1 MHTPRRI
8 CGVPSS
14 AKRLIVGSTEAYS
27 GKSAILLGIALQ
39 LQGAGLDLGFG
50 KPVGNSAG
58 GDEQDPDLDF
68 IVETLQLPASRY
80 YPPSISLTETTVADR
95 LSMNGNAPSRY
106 SLKAYTEPHGEALVL
121 LEGPGNL
128 TEGTLLNLSVAHL
141 AADIDAAVLLV
152 TRYDSLLLVD
162 RLLAAKAQLG
172 HRLLGVILND
182 VPPEAAEA
190 CANLARPFLEDQG
203 IAVLGILPRS
213 PIMRSITVR
222 EIVSRLNAEVLCC
235 ANRLDLMV
243 ETLTIGAMNVNSA
256 LRYFRKARNMAVV
269 TGGDRT
275 DIQFAALETST
286 QCLVLTGQ
294 IPPSLEILERA
305 TDLEVP
311 IVAVDSDTLS
321 TVERIDELFG
331 QVRLHEPI
339 KVKCIQELIAAHFDM
354 DRLLKLLDL
363 GLPVSAS

>member
-1 MHTPRRI
+1 MVI
-8 CGVPSS
+8 
-14 AKRLIVGSTEAYS
+14 GSTESYS
-27 GKSAILLGIALQ
+27 GKSAVLLGVGLQ
-39 LQGAGLDLGFG
+39 LQGLGLEIGFG
-50 KPVGNSAG
+50 KPMGNSIN
-58 GDEQDPDLDF
+58 GDDRDPDLEF
-68 IVETLQLPASRY
+68 IANTLKLSAARF
-80 YPPSISLTETTVADR
+80 YPPVISMTEATVADR
-95 LSMNGNAPSRY
+95 LALSDPSPATY
-106 SLKAYTEPHGEALVL
+106 SLAGYAEHRGEDLLL

-128 TEGTLLNLSVAHL
+128 TEGTLLNLSLAHI
-141 AADIDAAVLLV
+141 AANIEAAVLLV

-172 HRLLGVILND
+172 DRLMGVIIND
-182 VPPEAAEA
+182 VPADGASA
-190 CANLARPFLEDQG
+190 CAELARPFLESQG
-203 IAVLGILPRS
+203 IPVLALLPRS

-235 ANRLDLMV
+235 SNRLDLMV

-256 LRYFRKARNMAVV
+256 LRYFRKATNMAVV

-294 IPPSLEILERA
+294 IPPSPEILERA
-305 TDLEVP
+305 SDLEVP
-311 IVAVDSDTLS
+311 IVSVDSDTLS

-339 KVKCIQELIAAHFDM
+339 KVQCIQELVAAHFDLE
-354 DRLLKLLDL
+354 RLLHLLDL
-363 GLPVSAS
+363 KLPVSAT

>member
-1 MHTPRRI
+1 
-8 CGVPSS
+8 VPSS
-14 AKRLIVGSTEAYS
+14 AKRLIIGSTEAYS
-27 GKSAILLGIALQ
+27 GKSAILLGIGLQ
-39 LQGAGLDLGFG
+39 LQAAGMDIGFG
-50 KPVGNSAG
+50 KPVGNSIN

-68 IVETLQLPASRY
+68 IAETLHLPASRY
-80 YPPSISLTETTVADR
+80 YPPSVSLTEAAVAGR
-95 LSMNGNAPSRY
+95 LTLNGQAPSRY
-106 SLKAYTEPHGEALVL
+106 SLKAYTEHHGEALVL

-128 TEGTLLNLSVAHL
+128 TEGTLLDLSVAHI

-172 HRLLGVILND
+172 SRLIGVIIND
-182 VPPEAAEA
+182 VPDDAVAS
-190 CANLARPFLEDQG
+190 CTDLARPFLENQG
-203 IAVLGILPRS
+203 VPVLAVLPRS

-222 EIVSRLNAEVLCC
+222 EIVARLNAEVLCC
-235 ANRLDLMV
+235 PNRLDLMV

-256 LRYFRKARNMAVV
+256 LRYFRKATNMAVV

-294 IPPSLEILERA
+294 IPPSPEILERA
-305 TDLEVP
+305 SDLEVP
-311 IVAVDSDTLS
+311 IVSVDSDTLS

-339 KVKCIQELIAAHFDM
+339 KVQCIQDLIVAYFDM
-354 DRLLKLLDL
+354 DRLLHLLDL

>member
-1 MHTPRRI
+1 M
-8 CGVPSS
+8 PSS
-14 AKRLIVGSTEAYS
+14 AKRLVIGSTESYS
-27 GKSAILLGIALQ
+27 GKSAVLLGVGLQ
-39 LQGAGLDLGFG
+39 LQAAGMDIGFG
-50 KPVGNSAG
+50 KPIGNSIN
-58 GDEQDPDLDF
+58 GDGSDPDLDF
-68 IVETLQLPASRY
+68 IVETLHLPASRY
-80 YPPSISLTETTVADR
+80 YPPSISLTEAMMAEQLT
-95 LSMNGNAPSRY
+95 LNGQASTHG
-106 SLKAYTEPHGEALVL
+106 SLQPYTEHQGEALVL

-128 TEGTLLNLSVAHL
+128 TEGMLLNLSVAHI
-141 AADIDAAVLLV
+141 AAEIDAAVLLV

-172 HRLLGVILND
+172 SRLIGVIIND
-182 VPPEAAEA
+182 VPEDAATV
-190 CANLARPFLEDQG
+190 CKDLVRPFLEHHD
-203 IAVLGILPRS
+203 IPVLALLPRS

-256 LRYFRKARNMAVV
+256 LRYFRKATNMAVV

-294 IPPSLEILERA
+294 IPPSPEILERA
-305 TDLEVP
+305 SDLEVP
-311 IVAVDSDTLS
+311 IVSVDSDTLS

-339 KVKCIQELIAAHFDM
+339 KVQCIKGLIADHFDR
-354 DRLLKLLDL
+354 DRLLQLLDL
-363 GLPVSAS
+363 GLPVSAG

>member
-1 MHTPRRI
+1 M
-8 CGVPSS
+8 PSS
-14 AKRLIVGSTEAYS
+14 AKRLMIGSTEAYS
-27 GKSAILLGIALQ
+27 GKSAVLLGIGLQ
-39 LQGAGLDLGFG
+39 LQAAGLDIGFG
-50 KPVGNSAG
+50 KPIGNSING
-58 GDEQDPDLDF
+58 TEKDPDLDF
-68 IVETLQLPASRY
+68 IAETLNLPAARF
-80 YPPSISLTETTVADR
+80 YPPSVSLTETVVADR
-95 LSMNGNAPSRY
+95 LTLGSQAPSSY
-106 SLKAYTEPHGEALVL
+106 SLTSYTEHHGEALVL

-128 TEGTLLNLSVAHL
+128 TEGTLLNLSVAHM
-141 AADIDAAVLLV
+141 AADIDASVLVV

-172 HRLLGVILND
+172 SRLIGVIIND
-182 VPPEAAEA
+182 VPTEAVDA
-190 CANLARPFLEDQG
+190 CADLARPFLEGQG
-203 IAVLGILPRS
+203 IPVLALLPRS

-222 EIVSRLNAEVLCC
+222 EIVARLNAEVLCC
-235 ANRLDLMV
+235 PNRLDLMV

-256 LRYFRKARNMAVV
+256 LRYFRKATNMAVV

-294 IPPSLEILERA
+294 IPPSPEILERA
-305 TDLEVP
+305 ADLEVP
-311 IVAVDSDTLS
+311 IVSVDSDTLS

-339 KVKCIQELIAAHFDM
+339 KVQCIQELIAAHFDVQ
-354 DRLLKLLDL
+354 RLLHLLDL